1 MTPKMKTQKS
11 AGHFILQVILRTLLR
26 FNPFCRPVVPGQF
39 AIYLLAIVFTILFI
53 RDRILCTFIVE
64 YKELA
69 LSAWGF
75 LLLMNFL
82 EAIAEAYKDNDEED

>member
-1 MTPKMKTQKS
+1 MKPVLT
-11 AGHFILQVILRTLLR
+11 FILRILLRTFLR
-26 FNPFCRPVVPGQF
+26 FNPFYKPVIPAQITVYF
-39 AIYLLAIVFTILFI
+39 LAVVFTMLYV

-64 YKELA
+64 YKELT

-82 EAIAEAYKDNDEED
+82 EAIMETGNNTDEEG

>member
-1 MTPKMKTQKS
+1 MKERKS
-11 AGHFILQVILRTLLR
+11 AGQFVLEVFLRTLMRL
-26 FNPFCRPVVPGQF
+26 NPFCQPVVPAQVT
-39 AIYLLAIVFTILFI
+39 IYILAVLFTVLYI

-82 EAIAEAYKDNDEED
+82 EAVAEAFKDDDEED